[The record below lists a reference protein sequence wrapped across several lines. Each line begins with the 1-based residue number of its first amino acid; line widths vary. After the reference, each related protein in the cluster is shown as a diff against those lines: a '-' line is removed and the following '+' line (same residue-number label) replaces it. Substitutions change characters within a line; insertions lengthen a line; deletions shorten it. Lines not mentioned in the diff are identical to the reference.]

1 MGIWTRHTTEDGRV
15 FYYNMKRD
23 RSKWESDFQHEM
35 HTECT
40 ENKSMDNA
48 NRDGSIK
55 SNMKVESGEM
65 MTGMD
70 ERAIEQM
77 TREAALKERE
87 RMVREAKEA
96 KKKPQVVD
104 PTLRQYQ
111 EKVKEFLV

>member
-1 MGIWTRHTTEDGRV
+1 
-15 FYYNMKRD
+15 
-23 RSKWESDFQHEM
+23 
-35 HTECT
+35 
-40 ENKSMDNA
+40 
-48 NRDGSIK
+48 
-55 SNMKVESGEM
+55 M

-111 EKVKEFLV
+111 EKVFISVVR